1 MGNVVEPAGEFL
13 GAPGEF
19 AAGQRFQYQG
29 RDDSVPEE
37 RDLFGFFVHRVVFS
51 PGPELTE

>member
-1 MGNVVEPAGEFL
+1 MGNVVEAGGEFL

-29 RDDSVPEE
+29 RD
-37 RDLFGFFVHRVVFS
+37 
-51 PGPELTE
+51 